1 MEFSRRERLARVGA
15 PRARRVGVGERG
27 TTLPAPLGSAEG
39 ETAPRASSQAP
50 ALPSLPPSKRV
61 VALTVAG
68 GWRLASERGWAASA
82 VQSGS
87 PLRGVRAGGWGVRSR
102 SQRGFY
108 GVPSPRQE
116 GPQAI
121 TFGDSHPAAS
131 HQRWRGRGEGARAAA
146 GRDRLQE
153 PPTHGLARARPCR
166 GKGEL
171 AGC

>member
-68 GWRLASERGWAASA
+68 GWRAGVAGLRALCSPARLSEG
-82 VQSGS
+82 
-87 PLRGVRAGGWGVRSR
+87 
-102 SQRGFY
+102 
-108 GVPSPRQE
+108 
-116 GPQAI
+116 
-121 TFGDSHPAAS
+121 
-131 HQRWRGRGEGARAAA
+131 
-146 GRDRLQE
+146 
-153 PPTHGLARARPCR
+153 
-166 GKGEL
+166 
-171 AGC
+171 